1 MTEAEFSQA
10 ANDIATFLGAP
21 APTAT
26 KIFAWMPKVERI
38 PSEALPYIVEKIT
51 DELDR
56 MPPNLPKVFREK
68 FRMWQSEN
76 PEKNAQIVQKGCPD
90 CEMGILFLERD
101 KKTAAVFCQCYD
113 GDTGAVGRTTLAWM
127 ERQGW
132 QSTKAKT
139 QGPAYVEKSELKKQ
153 MGQARYDERNPD
165 PARYDGYEDRYDANH
180 W

>member
-26 KIFAWMPKVERI
+26 KVFAWMPKVERI

-68 FRMWQSEN
+68 FRMWQAEN
-76 PEKNAQIVQKGCPD
+76 PEKSAVIVQKGCRD
-90 CEMGILFLERD
+90 CEMGVLFLQRD
-101 KKTAAVFCQCYD
+101 KQTAAVFCQCYD
-113 GDTGAVGRTTLAWM
+113 GETGAVGRTTLAWM

-132 QSTKAKT
+132 RSTKLDKLGPKAGNKT
-139 QGPAYVEKSELKKQ
+139 EIREQ
-153 MGQARYDERNPD
+153 MSQARYDERNPD
-165 PARYDGYEDRYDANH
+165 PARYDGYEDRYADG
-180 W
+180 WQ

>member
-1 MTEAEFSQA
+1 MTEQELTQASNQIAEF
-10 ANDIATFLGAP
+10 LGSP

-38 PSEALPYIVEKIT
+38 PSEAIPYIVEKIT

-68 FRMWQSEN
+68 FRMWQAEN

-101 KKTAAVFCQCYD
+101 KQTAAIFCQCYD
-113 GDTGAVGRTTLAWM
+113 GDTGAVGRTSLGWM
-127 ERQGW
+127 ERNGW
-132 QSTKAKT
+132 RSTKADKL
-139 QGPAYVEKSELKKQ
+139 GPDHGDRAAIRSQLS
-153 MGQARYDERNPD
+153 QARKDDRNPD
-165 PARYDGYEDRYDANH
+165 PERYDDYEDRAAEG

>member
-1 MTEAEFSQA
+1 MTEQELTQASNQIAEF
-10 ANDIATFLGAP
+10 LGSP

-38 PSEALPYIVEKIT
+38 PGEAIPYIVEKIT

-68 FRMWQSEN
+68 FRMWQAEN
-76 PEKNAQIVQKGCPD
+76 PKKNAQIVQKGCPD
-90 CEMGILFLERD
+90 CESGVLFLEREG
-101 KKTAAVFCQCYD
+101 KTACIFCQCYD
-113 GDTGAVGRTTLAWM
+113 GDTGAVGRSTLAYM

-132 QSTKAKT
+132 RSTKAKT
-139 QGPAYVEKSELKKQ
+139 IGPGCANKADIAAQLS
-153 MGQARYDERNPD
+153 QARQDERRPD
-165 PARYDGYEDRYDANH
+165 PARYDGYEDRFAEG